1 MRVAVTYNLRREV
14 LPGAEGGARVGVQ
27 AEYDTEET
35 VAALCGALAVGGHQ
49 PLRVEAEPGFP
60 ARLAALRPDFVFNVA
75 EGAGGP
81 GREAQVPA
89 VCELLGL
96 PYTGSGVLALA
107 LGLDK
112 AMTKRVLSACGVPTP
127 RFVVVPPGMEL
138 NAADLRPPLFVKP
151 LSQGSSMGV
160 TPRSLVRDHAAAAA
174 QVAEVHA
181 AYGEPALVEAFLP
194 GREFTI
200 GILGNGAPQVLPIM
214 EIDFGAVPPG
224 YPPVYTYQFKR
235 EWDADRFYRCPAPLE
250 AGLQRE
256 LQRLALAAYA
266 ALACRDV
273 ARVDLRLDAAGQ
285 PQVIEVNPLPGM
297 VPGFSDLPRQAA
309 VAGMGYAELVVGIL
323 DHARAR
329 CGR

>member
-1 MRVAVTYNLRREV
+1 MRVAVTYNLRRGA
-14 LPGAEGGARVGVQ
+14 LPGADGGARVGVQ

-35 VAALCGALAVGGHQ
+35 VLALCAALEAGGHQ
-49 PLRVEAEPGFP
+49 APRVEADADFP
-60 ARLAALRPDFVFNVA
+60 ARLAALRPDFVFNIA
-75 EGAGGP
+75 EGSGGP

-112 AMTKRVLSACGVPTP
+112 AMTKRVLTACGVPTP
-127 RFVVVPPGMEL
+127 RFVVVPPGV
-138 NAADLRPPLFVKP
+138 AFDAPDLQPPLFVKP
-151 LSQGSSMGV
+151 LAEGSSMGV
-160 TPRSLVRDHAAAAA
+160 TPRSLVHDQAAAAT

-194 GREFTI
+194 GREFTV
-200 GILGNGAPQVLPIM
+200 GLLGNRSPQVLPIM
-214 EIDFGAVPPG
+214 EIDFAAVPPG

-256 LQRLALAAYA
+256 LQRLALAAFA
-266 ALACRDV
+266 ALGCRDV
-273 ARVDLRLDAAGQ
+273 GRVDLRLDARGQ
-285 PQVIEVNPLPGM
+285 AQVIEVNPLPGL
-297 VPGFSDLPRQAA
+297 VPDFSDLPRQAA
-309 VAGMGYAELVVGIL
+309 VAGMGYAQLVAAIL
-323 DHARAR
+323 DHARTR
-329 CGR
+329 RGR